1 MGFGN
6 RVVRVVA
13 VLAVLAFYLTV
24 VWFGLTEESR
34 RALVIRGANPASD
47 DYVTINLRVTLVDT
61 ALGLLHGRIRVIP
74 MGRFAKD
81 EATPASDLTLLM
93 NSVSGKQT
101 VVFPA
106 GERIYPID
114 FTSVL
119 VGNQNRYP
127 FDKYTSNI
135 EFLVITPTPKPA
147 PLPEETPPVE
157 TLDPLESPLIVG
169 SSDLVQSETV
179 TIKENF
185 SVSIPGFKFEGN
197 VAPVGEYKLM
207 HSAVTIRR
215 AHNVVVVSVAVMV
228 VMFLLAVSVMFVVL
242 RTISSAGDISLV
254 PLSLCIALIFG
265 LPALRNTQPGV
276 PGVGVMGDYLS
287 FIWAEFIVSS
297 AAVTLAWIWI
307 VRSVEERKPK

>member
-1 MGFGN
+1 MGFGS
-6 RVVRVVA
+6 RAVRVAA
-13 VLAVLAFYLTV
+13 VLAILAFYLTV
-24 VWFGLTEESR
+24 VWLGLTEEGR
-34 RALVIRGANPASD
+34 RALAIKGATPGSD
-47 DYVTINLRVTLVDT
+47 DYVIINVRVTLVDT
-61 ALGLLHGRIRVIP
+61 ALGLLHGRIRIIP
-74 MGRFAKD
+74 MGRFAQD

-101 VVFPA
+101 VVFPG

-114 FTSVL
+114 FTGVL

-127 FDKYTSNI
+127 FDKYISNI
-135 EFLVITPTPKPA
+135 EFVVITPTPKPA

-207 HSAVTIRR
+207 HSTVTIRR
-215 AHNVVVVSVAVMV
+215 ARNVVVVSVAVMV
-228 VMFLLAVSVMFVVL
+228 VMFLLAISVMFVVL

-276 PGVGVMGDYLS
+276 PAMGVIGDYLS
-287 FIWAEFIVSS
+287 FIWAEFIVASS
-297 AAVTLAWIWI
+297 AVALAWIWI
-307 VRSVEERKPK
+307 VRSVEARKPK